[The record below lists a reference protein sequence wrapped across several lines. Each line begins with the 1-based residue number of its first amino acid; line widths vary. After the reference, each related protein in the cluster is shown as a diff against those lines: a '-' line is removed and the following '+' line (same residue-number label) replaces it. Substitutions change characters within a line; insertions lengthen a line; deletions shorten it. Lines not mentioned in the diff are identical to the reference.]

1 MLWSSVALR
10 RSIENPEE
18 FMMRKLKFLVAVAC
32 VLVGT
37 VTTRADETS
46 AEKLAQTLRS
56 ADGSAQ
62 LKACEALAAMG
73 PKAKAAL
80 PALVEAL
87 KSDKADLQWRAA
99 LAIGAIGSG
108 ADDAVPALTK
118 ALASDNPKVRA
129 YAAHALGEI
138 GPAAQ
143 SAASA
148 LIKLAV
154 DKDQYVRREVRD
166 ALPLIGAPKELT
178 RPLMIQTL
186 NDAGP
191 VDAAAAIL
199 TLAELGAEIVPQL
212 CEALEDQRACYW
224 ACLALSEI
232 GADAKAAVPHLTKI
246 LDNEDPEVR
255 IGALIALGEIGKP
268 SAPAVSKIIQLLAND
283 EIDGVRYAAAFAL
296 GSIGEKGPAM
306 RALADALDSE
316 SEFLRVD
323 SAWAL
328 VRLSDKDSPLLD
340 KAVKIIVDAVS
351 SDDVAVRD
359 LALRAVADKRIPR
372 EVARPAFRKALAG
385 VTDPEQLELIVDA
398 VASMG
403 ADAVEPCINALREK
417 SDQRIHAVRVLIKLG
432 PTAAP
437 AVPVLI
443 ATLKDEDAEV
453 RREAE
458 FAIGSIGPEA
468 ASATMAL
475 VERLSDEDEEVRHA
489 ACYAIGKIGPDA
501 KAALPALRKG
511 LKTEDKFLRFASI
524 WAMLK
529 IHANKQ
535 ELAELAVPLLV
546 DALDDE
552 RAHIRAESAYTL
564 GELGSSAQAAIAALK
579 KAMDDDDESVRMAV
593 AEALEK
599 IEK

>member
-1 MLWSSVALR
+1 
-10 RSIENPEE
+10 
-18 FMMRKLKFLVAVAC
+18 MMRKLKFLVAVAC

-316 SEFLRVD
+316 SEFLR
-323 SAWAL
+323 SRQ
-328 VRLSDKDSPLLD
+328 RL
-340 KAVKIIVDAVS
+340 
-351 SDDVAVRD
+351 
-359 LALRAVADKRIPR
+359 
-372 EVARPAFRKALAG
+372 G
-385 VTDPEQLELIVDA
+385 
-398 VASMG
+398 
-403 ADAVEPCINALREK
+403 
-417 SDQRIHAVRVLIKLG
+417 
-432 PTAAP
+432 
-437 AVPVLI
+437 
-443 ATLKDEDAEV
+443 
-453 RREAE
+453 
-458 FAIGSIGPEA
+458 IGS
-468 ASATMAL
+468 
-475 VERLSDEDEEVRHA
+475 
-489 ACYAIGKIGPDA
+489 
-501 KAALPALRKG
+501 
-511 LKTEDKFLRFASI
+511 
-524 WAMLK
+524 
-529 IHANKQ
+529 
-535 ELAELAVPLLV
+535 
-546 DALDDE
+546 
-552 RAHIRAESAYTL
+552 
-564 GELGSSAQAAIAALK
+564 
-579 KAMDDDDESVRMAV
+579 SV
-593 AEALEK
+593 
-599 IEK
+599 

>member
-1 MLWSSVALR
+1 
-10 RSIENPEE
+10 
-18 FMMRKLKFLVAVAC
+18 
-32 VLVGT
+32 
-37 VTTRADETS
+37 
-46 AEKLAQTLRS
+46 
-56 ADGSAQ
+56 
-62 LKACEALAAMG
+62 
-73 PKAKAAL
+73 
-80 PALVEAL
+80 
-87 KSDKADLQWRAA
+87 
-99 LAIGAIGSG
+99 
-108 ADDAVPALTK
+108 
-118 ALASDNPKVRA
+118 
-129 YAAHALGEI
+129 
-138 GPAAQ
+138 
-143 SAASA
+143 
-148 LIKLAV
+148 V

-166 ALPLIGAPKELT
+166 ALPLIDAPKELT

-199 TLAELGAEIVPQL
+199 TLAELGAEVVPEL
-212 CEALEDQRACYW
+212 CEVLEDQRACYW

-232 GADAKAAVPHLTKI
+232 GADAKAAVPHLTKA
-246 LDNEDPEVR
+246 LENEDPEVR
-255 IGALIALGEIGKP
+255 IVALIALGEIGKP
-268 SAPAVSKIIQLLAND
+268 SASAAGKITQLLAND

-316 SEFLRVD
+316 SEFLRVAG
-323 SAWAL
+323 AWAL
-328 VRLSDKDSPLLD
+328 VRLSDEESPLVD
-340 KAVKIIVDAVS
+340 KAVKIVVDAVS
-351 SDDVAVRD
+351 SEDVAVRD
-359 LALRAVADKRIPR
+359 MALRAIADKSIPR
-372 EVARPAFRKALAG
+372 EIARPAFRKALG
-385 VTDPEQLELIVDA
+385 GITDPEQLEQIIDA

-403 ADAVEPCINALREK
+403 ADAVRPCINALREK
-417 SDQRIHAVRVLIKLG
+417 SDSRIHAVKVLIKLG

-437 AVPVLI
+437 AVPELI

-458 FAIGSIGPEA
+458 FALGSIGPEA

-489 ACYAIGKIGPDA
+489 ACYALGKIGPNA

-535 ELAELAVPLLV
+535 ELADLAVPLLV

-552 RAHIRAESAYTL
+552 RAHIRVESAYTL
-564 GELGSSAQAAIAALK
+564 GELGSSAKAAIAALK
-579 KAMDDDDESVRMAV
+579 KAMDDDDEAVRVAV